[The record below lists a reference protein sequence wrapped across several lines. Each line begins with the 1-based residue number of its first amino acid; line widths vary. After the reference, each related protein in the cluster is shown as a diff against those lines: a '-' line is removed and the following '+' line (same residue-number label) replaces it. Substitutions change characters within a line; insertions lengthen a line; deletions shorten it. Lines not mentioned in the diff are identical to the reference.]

1 MAAPVLFP
9 TDAVFNG
16 VAKEGSAS
24 PGTPVAMTATVPCD
38 TFKWSDKW
46 VPIDDKALRGV
57 MGNDSF
63 AVLQGYWYCDVP
75 TAGGP
80 VYPDTIPYLIG
91 NLMGDITTTGT
102 AAPFQ
107 HVISLLNPTSG
118 NPGAQ
123 GTTHT
128 WTQYYGP
135 TATSGARQI
144 PYFCLSQLVFT
155 WEAAT
160 GLLMW
165 SGKGQGW
172 KSVAAGSR
180 PTSAPTAIK
189 PYAAWVGQL
198 AVGGALPGSAVN
210 NLEKATITVNR
221 ELENEPV
228 ANGTQSPLAIG
239 RAGLSCTFDLQ
250 FITQDE
256 TYYTDYINN
265 VEPQLQVQFT
275 AGSAGTLTL
284 VQIDMQQAA
293 FTKADP
299 DYGKKFVRWMISGKG
314 VFNSTNVGASG
325 GLAPIQ
331 FTVKNAVT
339 SGTYI

>member
-1 MAAPVLFP
+1 MAAPILYPV
-9 TDAVFNG
+9 DAVFNG
-16 VAKEGSAS
+16 VAKELSTA

-46 VPIDDKALRGV
+46 VPIDDKALRGN
-57 MGNDSF
+57 MGTDYG
-63 AVLQGYWYCDVP
+63 VIEGYTYCDVSSM
-75 TAGGP
+75 GGP
-80 VYPDTIPYLIG
+80 VYPDTIPYLVA
-91 NLMGDITTTGT
+91 NLMGDLTTTGT
-102 AAPFQ
+102 SSPFQ

-123 GTTHT
+123 PGTHT

-144 PYFCLSQLVFT
+144 PYFCVGQLVFT

-165 SGKGQGW
+165 SGKAQGW
-172 KSVAAGSR
+172 KTVAAGSR
-180 PTSAPTAIK
+180 PTSAPTSIK
-189 PYAAWVGQL
+189 PYAAWVGQIG
-198 AVGGALPGSAVN
+198 VGGTVSGTPAN
-210 NLEKATITVNR
+210 NLEKATFTITR

-228 ANGTQSPLAIG
+228 ANGTQNPLAIG
-239 RAGLSCTFDLQ
+239 RGGLSVTFDLQ

-265 VEPQLQVQFT
+265 IQPQLQVQFT
-275 AGSAGTLTL
+275 AGAGGALTL
-284 VQIDMQQAA
+284 FQIDMQQAA

-299 DYGKKFVRWMISGKG
+299 DYSKKFVRWAISGKG
-314 VFNSTNVGASG
+314 VFNSTNVGTSG
-325 GLAPIQ
+325 GEGPIQ